1 MSSVRRRFFA
11 VLFSLSILLVICVW
25 YSESHLSR
33 LSVVTT
39 VHSYIYASTLN
50 SLEADSE
57 VKEDLHEIRQL
68 KTSLEDFIKQYSKD
82 TSRLNSAATLNK
94 SRASL
99 SVLDSVYSHQQLI
112 TESKDRASA
121 VTYPSQSTVLMAA
134 EENTK
139 LSVGSAR
146 PPILTTDI
154 QLSEAV
160 SSRKSTTRELV
171 DTSTEAKP
179 NVPSEGFSRNESDT
193 DFLVRSLLLQ
203 ALMNETGDNIIKK
216 PKSLHLDES
225 LVVKPGCERTG
236 NFPSEESK
244 NIWLNFKQSLET
256 YTDFHNE
263 QLQQLKAGNNSVRT
277 LTWSCHDPVKCA
289 GIGDQFYRIQQ
300 ALIFAIAF
308 NRVLFLHWNPASYE
322 TTKYLRPNKI
332 DWTYFNKSLGMH
344 EYHENELSKVKVRMD
359 TVEEFELLYKLL
371 ANENRTHVTVN
382 HEVEVPFLRGM
393 LKAIRRHTGMNA
405 AIKRTGFTALITDK
419 KHMLPMNFLS
429 GELLRYLFHFRGNV
443 VDKVDQIQQQ
453 LGIADKPYLALHM
466 RTGFLGMKHE
476 EIGLSPKKVFRSPS
490 DWEKS
495 LSCSVKLSRRLFG
508 PETSLFLATDSRR
521 VKETAVEKYNERFV
535 TINVTLQHVAFTE
548 MKKILE
554 NPEFQD
560 NKHATTSLAEP
571 TPVTVNPVLN
581 IDGVDGYMAT
591 WIEFLLLAR
600 ASAMVHS
607 ISGFS
612 TTAAYFC
619 SMHNQYRV
627 PNCK

>member
-1 MSSVRRRFFA
+1 MSSVRRRFFTI
-11 VLFSLSILLVICVW
+11 LFFLSILLVTCVW

-33 LSVVTT
+33 LSAVTN
-39 VHSYIYASTLN
+39 VHSYIYASTPN

-68 KTSLEDFIKQYSKD
+68 KTSLEDLIKRYSEN
-82 TSRLNSAATLNK
+82 TSRLNSAASLNK

-99 SVLDSVYSHQQLI
+99 LDLDSVYSHKQLM
-112 TESKDRASA
+112 TESKDR
-121 VTYPSQSTVLMAA
+121 VTTVTQPSQSTMAA
-134 EENTK
+134 EENNK

-154 QLSEAV
+154 QLSEAG
-160 SSRKSTTRELV
+160 SSRTSTTRKLV

-179 NVPSEGFSRNESDT
+179 NVLSEGFSRNESDA

-203 ALMNETGDNIIKK
+203 ALMNETGDNIKK

-225 LVVKPGCERTG
+225 LVAKPGCECTG

-244 NIWLNFKQSLET
+244 NIWLNFKQTLET
-256 YTDFHNE
+256 YTNFHND
-263 QLQQLKAGNNSVRT
+263 QLQQLKAGNGSIRT

-300 ALIFAIAF
+300 ALTFAIAF

-322 TTKYLRPNKI
+322 TTKYLQPNKI

-344 EYHENELSKVKVRMD
+344 EYHEKELSKVKVRMD

-371 ANENRTHVTVN
+371 ANENRIHVTIN

-443 VDKVDQIQQQ
+443 VDEVDQIQQQ

-476 EIGLSPKKVFRSPS
+476 EVGLSPKKVFRNPS

-508 PETSLFLATDSRR
+508 PETPLFLATDSRR
-521 VKETAVEKYNERFV
+521 VKEMAVEKYKERFV
-535 TINVTLQHVAFTE
+535 MINVTLQHVAFTE
-548 MKKILE
+548 MKKMLE

-560 NKHATTSLAEP
+560 NKHTTTSLAEP

-619 SMHNQYRV
+619 SMHNQYRE